1 MAKKYLDN
9 TGLALVWAKIK
20 ELVATK
26 VDKVDG
32 KGLSTNDYTTDEKTK
47 LSGIATG
54 AQVNVLEGIQKN
66 GSTVTVTN
74 KIANITVPTKTS
86 DITNDSGFITT
97 SSVPTATTTTPKMD
111 GTAAVGSETKWAKG
125 DHVHPS
131 DTSRVP
137 TTRTVNGHALSADVT
152 VTKADVGLDNVDNT
166 ADANKIVA
174 SAGKLTT
181 AVKLEGVSFDG
192 SANTS
197 YYATCSTAAA
207 TAAKTATIA
216 DQTFVLQTGAR
227 VFVKFTYANSAANS
241 TLDVNSTGAKA
252 IYYNGSAIA
261 KSVTDA
267 NGTYEFVY
275 NGTQWELVGDLDT
288 NNTYTAATATPLMD
302 GEGAVGT
309 STKYAREDHVHPSD
323 TTKVDKVDGKGL
335 STNDYTTEEK
345 TKLSN
350 IASGAEVNQN
360 AFSNVKVGS
369 TTIAADSKTDTLTL
383 TAGDNITLTPDASND
398 KVTIAATDTIT
409 TATTTGAGNA
419 VTAITASN
427 GQLSVVKGSEFI
439 LTSAIGTASGVCP
452 LDANALIDSQY
463 LPSFVDDIIEAYART
478 GATALS
484 ASWLSDTSASG
495 SALTP
500 QSGVIY
506 VLMNDTTDYA
516 ANSQFRWSGTAYVK
530 LNDGGVSPITNEEI
544 NTICV

>member
-1 MAKKYLDN
+1 MADLILLDHGTKSIKDKEELFNRLSKGFN
-9 TGLALVWAKIK
+9 TRVLLKNHYTGKVLLETRNKLIVPGSGLIAHKIFDISGTNVEDEITPTYDSKITNIITSLVDISTEGTYYTYDYDNRTWVAKILPG
-20 ELVATK
+20 EY
-26 VDKVDG
+26 D
-32 KGLSTNDYTTDEKTK
+32 
-47 LSGIATG
+47 
-54 AQVNVLEGIQKN
+54 
-66 GSTVTVTN
+66 
-74 KIANITVPTKTS
+74 
-86 DITNDSGFITT
+86 
-97 SSVPTATTTTPKMD
+97 
-111 GTAAVGSETKWAKG
+111 
-125 DHVHPS
+125 
-131 DTSRVP
+131 
-137 TTRTVNGHALSADVT
+137 
-152 VTKADVGLDNVDNT
+152 
-166 ADANKIVA
+166 
-174 SAGKLTT
+174 
-181 AVKLEGVSFDG
+181 
-192 SANTS
+192 ANTS